1 MFSLDGRNAFVTGA
15 AGGLG
20 GAIVEALAEAGA
32 NVAITDLDKV
42 GATAKTVAVGKQ
54 YEGLRFAAIGC
65 DVTDEASVGRAFAA
79 AEEALGPIDTLVNV
93 AGTFDAVR
101 FEEMSFAAWRA
112 LLACHLDGTFLCA
125 RQALPGMLVRGFGRI
140 ICTSSVAAAGGVAY
154 EVAYGAAKGGIDGLV
169 RSLAR
174 EVGDR
179 GVTVNAIAPGY
190 FDTPVNVAK
199 PPEEKAQLTRNIPV
213 GRFGKPA
220 EVGAL
225 AVYLASNEAA
235 YTTGQIIS
243 PNGAFTYGAADLESR

>member
-1 MFSLDGRNAFVTGA
+1 MFSLEGRNALVTGA

-20 GAIVEALAEAGA
+20 SAIVEALAGAGA
-32 NVAITDLDKV
+32 NVAVTDLDEASAV
-42 GATAKTVAVGKQ
+42 STARAAAA
-54 YEGLRFAAIGC
+54 RFGQRAFRAIRC
-65 DVTDEASVGRAFAA
+65 DVTDEASVRAAFAA
-79 AEEALGPIDTLVNV
+79 AEEALGPIGTLVNV
-93 AGTFDAVR
+93 AGTFHAVR

-112 LLACHLDGTFLCA
+112 LLACHLDGTFLCT
-125 RQALPGMLVRGFGRI
+125 RQALPGMLARGFGRI

-174 EVGDR
+174 EVGGR

-199 PPEEKAQLTRNIPV
+199 PPEEKTLLTRNIPV

-225 AVYLASNEAA
+225 AVYLASDEAA

-243 PNGAFTYGAADLESR
+243 PNGAFTYGSADLESR

>member
-1 MFSLDGRNAFVTGA
+1 MFSLIERNALVTGA

-20 GAIVEALAEAGA
+20 SAIVDALAEAGA
-32 NVAITDLDKV
+32 NVAITDIDEAAAVAAAQVV
-42 GATAKTVAVGKQ
+42 GA
-54 YEGLRFAAIGC
+54 RFDRRAFPAIRC
-65 DVTDEASVGRAFAA
+65 DVTDEASVRGAFAA
-79 AEEALGPIDTLVNV
+79 AEGALGPIDTLVNV
-93 AGTFDAVR
+93 AGTFHPVR

-112 LLACHLDGTFLCA
+112 LLACHLDGTFLCT

-174 EVGDR
+174 EVGRR

-199 PPEEKAQLTRNIPV
+199 PPDEKSLLTRNIPV

-225 AVYLASNEAA
+225 AVYLASDEAA

-243 PNGAFTYGAADLESR
+243 PNGAFTYGSADLDSR

>member
-1 MFSLDGRNAFVTGA
+1 MFSLEGRNAFVTGA

-20 GAIVEALAEAGA
+20 SAIVEALAEAGA
-32 NVAITDLDKV
+32 NVAITDLDEAAAQAAARAA
-42 GATAKTVAVGKQ
+42 GA
-54 YEGLRFAAIGC
+54 RFGGPELPAFRC
-65 DVTDEASVGRAFAA
+65 DVTDEASVCGAFAA

-93 AGTFDAVR
+93 AGTFHAGR
-101 FEEMSFAAWRA
+101 FEEMSFAAWRS
-112 LLACHLDGTFLCA
+112 LLACHLDGTFLCT
-125 RQALPGMLVRGFGRI
+125 RQALPSMLARRFGRI

-174 EVGDR
+174 EVGGH

-199 PPEEKAQLTRNIPV
+199 PPQEKALLTRNIPV

-225 AVYLASNEAA
+225 AVYLASDEAA
-235 YTTGQIIS
+235 YTTGQVIS
-243 PNGAFTYGAADLESR
+243 PNGAFTYGSADLEDR

>member
-1 MFSLDGRNAFVTGA
+1 MFSLEGRNALVTGA

-20 GAIVEALAEAGA
+20 RAIVEALAEAGA
-32 NVAITDLDKV
+32 SVAVTDLDE
-42 GATAKTVAVGKQ
+42 AVAMDAAQTTGS
-54 YEGLRFAAIGC
+54 RFGRQGFPAIRC
-65 DVTDEASVGRAFAA
+65 DVTDEASVADAFTAA
-79 AEEALGPIDTLVNV
+79 ADALGPIDTLVNV
-93 AGTFDAVR
+93 AGTFHAVP
-101 FEEMSFAAWRA
+101 FERMSFAAWRS

-125 RQALPGMLVRGFGRI
+125 RQALPGMLARGFGRI

-174 EVGDR
+174 EVGGR

-199 PPEEKAQLTRNIPV
+199 PPDEKALLTRNIPV

-225 AVYLASNEAA
+225 AVYLASDEAA

-243 PNGAFTYGAADLESR
+243 PNGAFTYGSADLDSR

>member
-1 MFSLDGRNAFVTGA
+1 MFSLIERNALVTGA

-20 GAIVEALAEAGA
+20 SAIVDALAEAGA
-32 NVAITDLDKV
+32 NVAITDIDEAAAAAAAQVV
-42 GATAKTVAVGKQ
+42 GA
-54 YEGLRFAAIGC
+54 RFDRRAFPAIRC
-65 DVTDEASVGRAFAA
+65 NVTDEASVRGAFAA

-93 AGTFDAVR
+93 AGTFHAVR

-112 LLACHLDGTFLCA
+112 LLACHLDGTFLCT
-125 RQALPGMLVRGFGRI
+125 RQALPGMLARGFGRI

-174 EVGDR
+174 EVGGR

-199 PPEEKAQLTRNIPV
+199 PPDEKALLTRNIPV

-225 AVYLASNEAA
+225 AVYLASDEAA

-243 PNGAFTYGAADLESR
+243 PNGAFIYGSADLDSR

>member
-1 MFSLDGRNAFVTGA
+1 MFSLKGRNALVTGA

-20 GAIVEALAEAGA
+20 SAIVDALAESGA
-32 NVAITDLDKV
+32 NVAITDLDEAAAASKARA
-42 GATAKTVAVGKQ
+42 ATA
-54 YEGLRFAAIGC
+54 RFGGRQFPAIYC
-65 DVTDEASVGRAFAA
+65 DVTDEPCVRGAFAI

-93 AGTFDAVR
+93 AGTFHAVR
-101 FEEMSFAAWRA
+101 FEEMSLAAWRA
-112 LLACHLDGTFLCA
+112 LLTCHLDGTFLCT
-125 RQALPGMLVRGFGRI
+125 RQVLPGMLERGFGRI
-140 ICTSSVAAAGGVAY
+140 ICTSSVAAANGVAF

-174 EVGDR
+174 EVGGR

-199 PPEEKAQLTRNIPV
+199 PPDEKSLLTRNIPV

-225 AVYLASNEAA
+225 AVYLASDEAA
-235 YTTGQIIS
+235 YTTGQVIS
-243 PNGAFTYGAADLESR
+243 PNGAFTYGSADLDSR